1 MHQERLTIDSFV
13 NVVSRKGALRVKF
26 QLGTGFVCMIAFV
39 MAYGCQPNDANAR
52 EATPS
57 PQNPMAIEETRTKSE
72 AAIRELI
79 NGFVK
84 AIRAKDIDGV
94 MSTFAPE
101 VISFDLGPPLQH
113 GGGETFKKRWQELF
127 ESFQGPIGYEVRDLS
142 ITAGDDV
149 AFSHSLNRIS
159 GTMKNGRKTDR
170 WLRWTACYRKTNSKW
185 LIIHEQVSV
194 PVDVRN
200 GKAILDLKP

>member
-1 MHQERLTIDSFV
+1 
-13 NVVSRKGALRVKF
+13 VSRKGALRVKF
-26 QLGTGFVCMIAFV
+26 KLGRVFVCIIAV
-39 MAYGCQPNDANAR
+39 VTAYVCRPNDANAR
-52 EATPS
+52 DATPS
-57 PQNPMAIEETRTKSE
+57 PQDLMAIEETRTKSE

-79 NGFVK
+79 DGFVK
-84 AIRAKDIDGV
+84 AIRAKDIEGV
-94 MSTFAPE
+94 MSVFAPE
-101 VISFDLGPPLQH
+101 VVSFDLGPPLQH

-127 ESFQGPIGYEVRDLS
+127 EPFQGPINYEVRDLS

-149 AFSHSLNRIS
+149 AFSHSLNKMS

-170 WLRWTACYRKTNSKW
+170 WLRWTACYRKTNRRW

-200 GKAILDLKP
+200 GKAMLDLKP